1 MRRGALASP
10 VTIKAFMEDDPGLR
24 DLGGPPYLARIAA
37 AAISAYAAADIA
49 TMIRELA
56 TRRALIGLGQDIA
69 ARATAVTV
77 DDDAAEQIKAAE
89 QTLYA
94 LAEEGAGVS
103 AEELEAARSRPTL
116 ADPASIVYTSG
127 TTGSPKGAIITH
139 GNFAAAAINVLHF
152 ARDVVQ
158 WNPQGHHS
166 RTLLFLPLAHVLA
179 HAVQVICLY
188 ARIQVAHAASPA
200 TLLQDLPSFR
210 PTWLLAVPRVF
221 EKLEAGIAA
230 QAEHSGTTTFE
241 IKTGYGLTL
250 DDEIRQLDISNRHTD
265 ESTLIA
271 AHVVPPEYKDD
282 PEGYVDL
289 VIDEIIP
296 AAAGKAKWIDVFC
309 EEGAFTEDQTARIL
323 DAGVAAGMRPRLHA
337 NQLTAGGALQLAAAH
352 SCASADHATFASD
365 ADLAALAEAGTVATL
380 LPGVE
385 FSTRQPYPDARR
397 FHAAGV
403 TVAIASDCNPGSC
416 FTSSIPFCIALAVRD
431 MHFTVEQ
438 AVWSATAGGAAA
450 LERSDI
456 GRLSPGARADFS
468 ILTAPSY
475 RHLAYRPGV
484 NLIAEVHRAG
494 RPIAVNPS

>member
-1 MRRGALASP
+1 MSTILVTDISELVTNDPSAASAP
-10 VTIKAFMEDDPGLR
+10 DGS
-24 DLGGPPYLARIAA
+24 AA
-37 AAISAYAAADIA
+37 AADDAHPEGYERLGVITDAAMLIEDDTVTWVGPAAKAPAADSAVSADGSAVIPGFVDSHNHLIFAGDRSAEFAARMAGQKYSAGGIA
-49 TMIRELA
+49 TTVAA
-56 TRRALIGLGQDIA
+56 TRA
-69 ARATAVTV
+69 AS
-77 DDDAAEQIKAAE
+77 DA
-89 QTLYA
+89 
-94 LAEEGAGVS
+94 
-103 AEELEAARSRPTL
+103 ELEDNLVMLMR
-116 ADPASIVYTSG
+116 
-127 TTGSPKGAIITH
+127 
-139 GNFAAAAINVLHF
+139 
-152 ARDVVQ
+152 
-158 WNPQGHHS
+158 
-166 RTLLFLPLAHVLA
+166 
-179 HAVQVICLY
+179 
-188 ARIQVAHAASPA
+188 
-200 TLLQDLPSFR
+200 
-210 PTWLLAVPRVF
+210 
-221 EKLEAGIAA
+221 

-250 DDEIRQLDISNRHTD
+250 ADEIRQLEIINRHTD

-271 AHVVPPEYKDD
+271 AHVVPPEHKDN
-282 PEGYVDL
+282 PERYVDL

-323 DAGVAAGMRPRLHA
+323 NAGVAHGMRPRLHA

-352 SCASADHATFASD
+352 GCASADHATFASD

-450 LERSDI
+450 LDRSDI

-484 NLIAEVHRAG
+484 NLIREVHRAG
-494 RPIAVNPS
+494 RPIAANPS